1 MTTFKINLT
10 TAEAVQI
17 VTALAFIRRNMAV
30 NTQSMTWQFVSGQSF
45 SLDLGQLVDF
55 EDIICKFDDAI
66 DEAIESHPFTPYIN
80 VF

>member
-1 MTTFKINLT
+1 MSTFKINLT

-30 NTQSMTWQFVSGQSF
+30 NAQSMTWQFMPGQSF
-45 SLDLGQLVDF
+45 SLGLGQLVDF

-66 DEAIESHPFTPYIN
+66 EEAIETHPFNPYIKAL
-80 VF
+80 